1 MVSGDKGF
9 VLEGDPEPI
18 TELLGID
25 QGFPH
30 LFTRNTQQDFPF
42 YAIQYV
48 HMSPPSLTVGD
59 IKQCA
64 T

>member
-1 MVSGDKGF
+1 LAPRWFPGDKGF

-30 LFTRNTQQDFPF
+30 CLRETLQQDFPF
-42 YAIQYV
+42 YAI
-48 HMSPPSLTVGD
+48 
-59 IKQCA
+59 
-64 T
+64 